1 MAHKNEVNGLNLRD
15 FLEVPEIR
23 VDRIRGKFGLN
34 TSIIPIGGTS
44 MRVTSDVYDNVV
56 LDTTIEINPG
66 FLCTVKGEDLNT
78 FINEIH
84 AIINKYK
91 I

>member
-44 MRVTSDVYDNVV
+44 MRVTSDVYDNAV